1 MKKIIKALAVIASI
15 CGICFLFK
23 DSIKEALS
31 AIKGKLSNDDFDDFD
46 EDFDEDDFDEDKI
59 FGKSSDREYVD
70 ITITDEDEDD
80 AEAEDETAEESDETE
95 E

>member
-15 CGICFLFK
+15 CGLCFLFK

-46 EDFDEDDFDEDKI
+46 DDDFDEDKI

-70 ITITDEDEDD
+70 ITIDDEDD

-95 E
+95 A